1 MISPLKN
8 LLANY
13 LKVGT
18 DPSFDNDTNQQ
29 LFVSNL
35 FSFIGYMVTFV
46 LAISALV
53 RNNNELAIWL
63 FVSSCV
69 FFFCHHVHRFKQLGD
84 TIKISTRIIFVMLMS
99 LMLFLVYSG
108 GHAQTGPLWI
118 YIVPPVAFFFSGLK
132 IGLINIL
139 FFIVVVSLMLF
150 APNEMFVGT
159 AYSTEFKTRLLY
171 SFVTVT
177 LLFGFYEYS
186 RQKSYEFIRELS
198 DKFEQQAMHDP
209 LTNLPNRRGMRE
221 FLDHEYK
228 RSRRSNSPLSVLL
241 VDIDYFKKINDEFL
255 HDGGDFV
262 LEDLSRLFV
271 SSVREQDRV
280 ARWGGEEFL
289 FLLPETNST
298 DAFTLAEKIRLAVE
312 KHDLEFAGRRIS
324 VTISIGLNE
333 ITPDMNIDQA
343 INLADHY
350 LYEAKKAGR
359 NQTRPVL
366 SSNHADNYE
375 KNTLL

>member
-1 MISPLKN
+1 MISHFKQVLT
-8 LLANY
+8 NY

-18 DPSFDNDTNQQ
+18 DPNAEKDTNQQ

-35 FSFIGYMVTFV
+35 FSFIGYSVTFV
-46 LAISALV
+46 LAISAVV
-53 RNNNELAIWL
+53 RANNQLAIWL

-69 FFFCHHVHRFKQLGD
+69 FFFCHHVHRFPRLGD
-84 TIKISTRIIFVMLMS
+84 TIKLSTRIIFIMLMS
-99 LMLFLVYSG
+99 LMFFLVYSG

-132 IGLINIL
+132 RGLFNIL
-139 FFIVVVSLMLF
+139 FFIIVVSVMLF

-159 AYSTEFKTRLLY
+159 SYSTEFKTRLLY
-171 SFVTVT
+171 SFTTVT

-186 RQKSYEFIRELS
+186 RQKSYEYIQELS
-198 DKFEQQAMHDP
+198 DQFEQQAMHDP

-228 RSRRSNSPLSVLL
+228 RSRRSNAPLSILI

-262 LEDLSRLFV
+262 LEELSRLFLTC
-271 SSVREQDRV
+271 VREQDRV

-289 FLLPETNST
+289 FLLPETNSK
-298 DAFTLAEKIRLAVE
+298 DAFTLAEKIRGAVE
-312 KHDLEFAGRRIS
+312 RHDIKFAGSQIA
-324 VTISIGLNE
+324 VTISIGVNE

-350 LYEAKKAGR
+350 LYEAKNGGR
-359 NQTRPVL
+359 NQTRSAFN
-366 SSNHADNYE
+366 SS
-375 KNTLL
+375 KSKS